1 VQVELAALE
10 TAGAGWPP
18 EIHTRHFIVQGGTVL
33 LCEGLWQARRRP
45 ARVAARPGSGRNR
58 KVNVD
63 AKADP
68 DGSGRPD
75 QLSEAQIRMTTAR
88 KLPER
93 VVRAQ
98 ELAVRC

>member
-1 VQVELAALE
+1 MRTL
-10 TAGAGWPP
+10 
-18 EIHTRHFIVQGGTVL
+18 
-33 LCEGLWQARRRP
+33 
-45 ARVAARPGSGRNR
+45 
-58 KVNVD
+58 D

-93 VVRAQ
+93 VVRQ